1 MEKGFWRSK
10 NVGRET
16 NHSIVASSLVH
27 ARDAG
32 GSDKNGSDESGEK
45 WLEYI
50 LKTELTELAG
60 GLELNIRER
69 EESRK
74 APCFLV
80 EPWVDAG
87 YQLLNEE
94 TWGRAG
100 QGCSRVPKAGVFI
113 RVAMEMSSG
122 RVFSQLIQ
130 RAAGCPKTST
140 VLQWLFP
147 CEKVSL
153 KMNSVEKQR
162 TH

>member
-16 NHSIVASSLVH
+16 NHSLVASSLVH

-32 GSDKNGSDESGEK
+32 GSDEDSSDRRGEK

-50 LKTELTELAG
+50 LKIELTELAS
-60 GLELNIRER
+60 GLELKVKER
-69 EESRK
+69 EEPRK
-74 APCFLV
+74 APSFLV

-87 YQLLNEE
+87 YQLLNGEI
-94 TWGRAG
+94 WGRVG

-113 RVAMEMSSG
+113 RVATKMSSG
-122 RVFSQLIQ
+122 RAFSQLVQ
-130 RAAGCPKTST
+130 RAAGYPKTST
-140 VLQWLFP
+140 ALQWVSP